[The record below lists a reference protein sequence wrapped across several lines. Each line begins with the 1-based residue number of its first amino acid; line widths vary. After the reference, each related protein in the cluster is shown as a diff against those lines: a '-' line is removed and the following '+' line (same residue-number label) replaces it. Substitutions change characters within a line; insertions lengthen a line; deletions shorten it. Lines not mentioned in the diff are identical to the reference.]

1 MVFTARDGG
10 NSFLKSCSFFLF
22 RCLSSSQLF
31 LEFLLHTSSLAMNPF
46 VYLCQKS
53 FIYCFRGNLFILL
66 CQLKWELLL
75 CFSPGSLPQGILK
88 CPESN
93 IMMKVWD
100 FTTYLLTPHTAFQS
114 DILDNT
120 YHNFNCKILNHLGIC
135 YHQNPLFPFELLQ
148 NWNEAVI
155 LKQLAYT

>member
-1 MVFTARDGG
+1 
-10 NSFLKSCSFFLF
+10 
-22 RCLSSSQLF
+22 
-31 LEFLLHTSSLAMNPF
+31 
-46 VYLCQKS
+46 
-53 FIYCFRGNLFILL
+53 
-66 CQLKWELLL
+66 
-75 CFSPGSLPQGILK
+75 
-88 CPESN
+88 
-93 IMMKVWD
+93 MKVWD

-120 YHNFNCKILNHLGIC
+120 YHNFNYKILNHLGIC